1 MPGLLRTEAV
11 LGLRRGGTAAL
22 GLAGLHLAV
31 ARGVPGLRRSGT
43 AAQGLVGLRRYAA
56 VLRLRSGTAALGL
69 VAVDQGTAARGLRR
83 TAALRTAVL
92 RWVVRTGTAATR
104 EQSTAAYC
112 CPLAHLGFHSPAF
125 GTVT

>member
-43 AAQGLVGLRRYAA
+43 AA
-56 VLRLRSGTAALGL
+56 LGL
-69 VAVDQGTAARGLRR
+69 VTVDQGTAARGLRR